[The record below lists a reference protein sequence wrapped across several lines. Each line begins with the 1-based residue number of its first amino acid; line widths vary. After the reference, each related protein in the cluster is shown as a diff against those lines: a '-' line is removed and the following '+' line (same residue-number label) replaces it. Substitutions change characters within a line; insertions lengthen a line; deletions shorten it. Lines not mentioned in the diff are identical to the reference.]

1 MAKIKIDYYET
12 SSGKSPFVEWLEDL
26 DKPIRYIIKTR
37 LARVMVGN
45 FGDCHPVKGAPGIG
59 ELRFDIGAGYRIY
72 YGKQG
77 DEIVILLVGGDKR
90 TQSRDIEKAKR
101 YWRDYKGKKS

>member
-1 MAKIKIDYYET
+1 MVTIKIEYYEA
-12 SSGKSPFVEWLEDL
+12 SNGKSPFVAWLEDL

-37 LARVMVGN
+37 LTRVMGGN
-45 FGDCHPVKGAPGIG
+45 FGDSHPVKGALGIA

-77 DEIVILLVGGDKR
+77 EDIVILLVGGDKG

-101 YWRDYKGKKS
+101 YWCDYKGKKS